1 MLKAASCWARA
12 AVLIGLIGRPVAS
25 SRRPPLTVS
34 TTSPLLAMALLEL
47 KPLGSTSSRS
57 PLAWLRAIVPPPA
70 SCTARPPLVALPP
83 VAIRSGSLALPRLPP
98 PRLISSRLA
107 ATKAAVPLGAVPLG
121 WRLRST
127 APLELSSRVPPAARA
142 AVPLAGFRPA
152 LSCRVGAPLL
162 PSTTLRLRSS
172 PARAAIA
179 RLAPAVEA
187 PRPRLRSSAALN
199 CNWAPSPNSN
209 SGALTS
215 PALELTL
222 RAVAPSIPPEARITL
237 PTEST
242 VTPPAPSPGNR
253 KPTLI
258 GQSAFIA

>member
-12 AVLIGLIGRPVAS
+12 AVLIGLIARPVAS
-25 SRRPPLTVS
+25 SRRPPLTVRN
-34 TTSPLLAMALLEL
+34 TSPLLAMALLEL
-47 KPLGSTSSRS
+47 KPPGSTSSRS

-70 SCTARPPLVALPP
+70 SCTAKPPLALLPP
-83 VAIRSGSLALPRLPP
+83 VAIRSGALALPRLPP

-107 ATKAAVPLGAVPLG
+107 ATKAAVPLG

-152 LSCRVGAPLL
+152 SSCRVGAPLL
-162 PSTTLRLRSS
+162 PAATLRLRSS

-187 PRPRLRSSAALN
+187 PRPRVRSPAALN

-209 SGALTS
+209 SGAFTS
-215 PALELTL
+215 PPLELTL
-222 RAVAPSIPPEARITL
+222 RAVAASIPPERITL